1 MSEGNGRPTVAWID
15 LDALR
20 ANFTRLRSFVGREAA
35 VMAVVKADAY
45 GHSARLVAPA
55 LAEAGAE
62 WFGVATIEEG
72 IELRE
77 CGIQRPIL
85 VLTGATRHDVET
97 AQHHHLCVAVIDA
110 DMARLFAEGVG
121 EGTLSVH
128 LKLDTGMTRLGVQPQ
143 DLDEVLS
150 ILKNAPQ
157 LRLEGVFSH
166 FADAGSVASPHAEEQ
181 MQSFNEMVARLHA
194 QGLRPKWVHLANSV
208 ACLTQPKSHGTLVRP
223 GIILY
228 GSAPAD
234 GLPGGWQPVMHLRT
248 RIWQLKSVPAGCG
261 VSYGRTFVTKRP
273 SRIAVL
279 PIGYADG
286 YSRALSNRAEV
297 LVGGERAPV
306 VGRVCMDLT
315 MVDVTDIPG
324 VEANDEVVLW
334 GKQGEEE
341 ITVNEVAAWQD
352 SISYEVLTRV
362 GKRIPRRPI

>member
-20 ANFTRLRSFVGREAA
+20 ANFTHLRSLVARKVA

-45 GHSARLVAPA
+45 GHSVRLAAPA
-55 LAEAGAE
+55 LADAGAD

-77 CGIQRPIL
+77 DCGIQRKIL
-85 VLTGATRHDVET
+85 VLTGATRHDVE
-97 AQHHHLCVAVIDA
+97 AAQQHHLSVAVIDA
-110 DMARLFAEGVG
+110 EMARLLAEGVG
-121 EGTLSVH
+121 EGTLSIH

-143 DLDEVLS
+143 DLDEVLT
-150 ILKNAPQ
+150 IVKNAPQ

-166 FADAGSVASPHAEEQ
+166 FADAGSVASPHAEGQ
-181 MQSFNEMVARLHA
+181 MRSFNEMVARLHA
-194 QGLRPKWVHLANSV
+194 HGMRPKWVHLANSV

-228 GSAPAD
+228 GSAPAS
-234 GLPGGWQPVMHLRT
+234 GLPDGWQPVRH
-248 RIWQLKSVPAGCG
+248 LKSVPAGRG
-261 VSYGRTFVTKRP
+261 VSYGRTFVTQRP

-286 YSRALSNRAEV
+286 YSRALSNRAAV
-297 LVGGERAPV
+297 LVRGRRAPV

-315 MVDVTDIPG
+315 MIDVTDIAG
-324 VEANDEVVLW
+324 VEADDEVVLW
-334 GKQGEEE
+334 GKQAEEE
-341 ITVNEVAAWQD
+341 ITVDEVAAWQD

-362 GKRIPRRPI
+362 GKRIPRRAI